1 MAECVS
7 KQMAILQ
14 EQFSDIITDLHL
26 QDVEFS
32 LGSSSGDIFNP
43 SITMQ
48 DVVDAPR
55 KRYRL
60 YLYFGTGVDRP
71 SYAHHLRSGG
81 RSRTTTAR
89 RDSPSPSSDRRWLP
103 TDRGRTELARSKAKS
118 YKQHLT
124 SRGRSRSPR
133 ARRDLSP
140 SS

>member
-1 MAECVS
+1 MKISVNMAECVS

-81 RSRTTTAR
+81 RSRTTTAC
-89 RDSPSPSSDRRWLP
+89 RDSPRHHPL
-103 TDRGRTELARSKAKS
+103 TDNGYQLIADGQS
-118 YKQHLT
+118 
-124 SRGRSRSPR
+124 
-133 ARRDLSP
+133 
-140 SS
+140 